1 MPPEKRALNNWLNKI
16 GGDDPYRHPPNFPPA
31 YFFHH
36 AAFFLYGPRFATG
49 AS

>member
-1 MPPEKRALNNWLNKI
+1 MRLRGKRNASEDS
-16 GGDDPYRHPPNFPPA
+16 GYEGSRCTDEVF
-31 YFFHH
+31 H